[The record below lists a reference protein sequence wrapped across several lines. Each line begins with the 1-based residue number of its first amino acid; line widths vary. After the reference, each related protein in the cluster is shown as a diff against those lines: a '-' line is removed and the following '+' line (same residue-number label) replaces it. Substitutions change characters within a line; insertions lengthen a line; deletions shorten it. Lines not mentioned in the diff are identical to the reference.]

1 MLAVIQAVFFFET
14 LEAMLCSHTA
24 SRRGISGSLGWWRK
38 KKIGR
43 YCGELGRLIFWVQNG
58 P

>member
-38 KKIGR
+38 KRSADIVGS
-43 YCGELGRLIFWVQNG
+43 WVD
-58 P
+58 